1 MVCDLSKNNL
11 KEKLES
17 YVNALLVKSYTN
29 DPTFDYKKIVDTIYK
44 DVLGKSN
51 DENLALGMAYHVPQ
65 MIFDLVTDNKK
76 QLGLKNLI
84 TKGYDV
90 GVLSAEIDK
99 LATSIDKLGAVA
111 ILLGKP
117 TKSLDEIETFVANQP
132 TDQSTMLLSVPGT
145 SLTVDTLVLASNAGF
160 FATSQSGAEIDK
172 KTNLPFASKSN
183 EDAAFYQGV
192 LSGIM
197 SAKRPDD
204 NDFSKV
210 TFGNHTGFAGRLMF
224 ERSIPGKIRLD
235 RESQLAYEIL
245 SFVLTD
251 SKTGE
256 ILYFKPDN
264 TVGDID
270 NGRPIYFLLKT
281 TNQKNKDF
289 EKHKAAIKASMM
301 SMLDRT
307 NMTAEQIENAEKEAD
322 KVISNQLEQIEA
334 AKRKIRFGEPV
345 PVDITGGFKGA
356 TQNVDNIVGEET
368 RKNLTFPLSEFDVND
383 KAKQSIVFTVENVDG
398 QPTNLPAIQFPNV
411 DNLISLKNPNK
422 IGEKAED
429 ADILNNIV
437 DILTQDLKVGDKAV
451 PDIDKVDNVGQY
463 IQLKAKNYTI
473 GTTLVNGDQKL
484 EINLG
489 GNVLDLSDKEAARRV
504 LKDFLGKNATIH
516 FHKKSYDKNSYTA
529 FKLTP
534 DNGAFNVSKSDEDY
548 YKFIS
553 PRLYPRLVRDERTKL
568 PMVLNG
574 YFRFQPVV
582 TAKEVADKVEEVTK
596 EVVKEEVPVTKKQAE
611 EDYDELLRSRL
622 LDSIVTPEEDAAA
635 KAWWEESALSKA
647 TYKDEN
653 GVVKPLF
660 TLNPLRNAVNSE
672 AWATFRDSVITL
684 YEGANYSHVYH
695 EAWHAFS
702 QTYLTYSERTKFY
715 KAVSKLPGSFKVA
728 KATGQGNIEL
738 VDVEFSKAERKELEE
753 FIAEEFRTYALNKGK
768 FKTENEKTN
777 IFKWIFDRIWKALK
791 ALVGGSTAI
800 NIYSNP
806 GSEGVLGE
814 IFNTLYTAKSQE
826 QLLPYASNIKNGE
839 FGLLN
844 SGVVNKEHPEDVLS
858 LSESLL
864 VSKTIDGIIS
874 KATTEKV
881 QSGSLSAVSLIF
893 RSPKELKKVY
903 ERALAE
909 LSDKREEFLKQLKA
923 LPADKVV
930 EKAVLDNKISVLTRA
945 TKPYMYGN
953 ITQILEGTNVTD
965 SIIAFHRQNSEFKDM
980 FVKFKISKEEAVDL
994 DEEQLEN
1001 NLIGRNFDAGNSS
1014 TESEKLANE
1023 LTVYIIKS
1031 LLKQN
1036 KDGSYVLNELG
1047 FPEPIEFK
1055 PFWRVMMDKCSG
1067 ETSVMGLYNKIKTAG
1082 VVSHL
1087 FKQLLNKIFKLKV
1100 ITDANGKEEVL
1111 SEEKSMEAF
1120 MTEGSVTGEMW
1131 MKLVQSFNLFRID
1144 LVNVNITQT
1153 DEGVEVKV
1161 GKSSAEYQNIIR
1173 NWQSAYQQK
1182 GTDRHTAKNKDKVNY
1197 INTKNVV
1204 EDYIQKKYNDAGKLF
1219 VTVAKEDYVPFL
1231 NSIGINL
1238 SDTEEIRE
1246 FLQPN
1251 DVRYLAETIVK
1262 IDDYIND
1269 IEKNYKGLQKEEKLK
1284 EIQKILSA
1292 PIDLFRT
1299 GKSLPNKE
1307 PITNSGGTV
1316 NGLANLEAN
1325 FSEEY
1330 ASGMRLTPDGEKKSV
1345 FSLNSTDTQKV
1356 RALQN
1361 AKEKGDL
1368 YGDYSEFMHMSYLN
1382 PANNPEVNGS
1392 VYMKSMFD
1400 PSGKRISNNINIF
1413 DLSGSQFNVDRKDE
1427 SSTIG
1432 IRYSKM
1438 NATDKFI
1445 SDFISTLTA
1454 GFMQGILPGD
1464 KSSYYSLKIDNIATY
1479 TNKKTNYLFV
1489 DTSAFLKNKDG
1500 VNVAG
1505 YDGMDKTIEILYPKL
1520 EGEIRRIA
1528 MIKADPKYYKSIKGF
1543 EKGEEFT
1550 IFSEMLDSKDNLKEK
1565 LASAEFFKKFAESN
1579 MSLMDFLNMSDNLA
1593 LKKKIDANIKTY
1605 FEKLVKE
1612 YNKNLFEK
1620 TFGKT
1625 AVLPSSINK
1634 TLSTIILKELDADK
1648 IQALGDN
1655 YNSNIKDA
1663 AMMSYMVNNFL
1674 HKTETTLLLQGDGFQ
1689 FDHSKDQ
1696 APKRTPGSQSGGR
1709 VFAVD
1714 KLTQHWVNTKVGRP
1728 LEEKLLKENAIK
1740 KENGSTEVTKYNGIY
1755 NTAIIKES
1763 QVGSVYF
1770 EMYRDLFKK
1779 MFKEKGLEGDAL
1791 NIALYGQDTDGK
1803 IGTGARKADG
1813 TYDTY
1818 GGKMNPFAKIKDG
1831 DGQGWITFDSYR
1843 ILKRIEGQWSNAQE
1857 DAYMKIVQG
1866 QVLGADELSD
1876 LFPVYKLQHNG
1887 NLATETGRYPVQAF
1901 HKFSLFPL
1909 IPTVIKNYPAEQMH
1923 LAMMQQNIDYALFE
1937 SGSKR
1942 SHIKPSADV
1951 SGDVI
1956 YNNGDTSD
1964 ILPKDKIKFTKNS
1977 VYVTYLKNQT
1987 DVNSTFKEFSTFSTQ
2002 LRKLVPGGLY
2012 KNGLPIDY
2020 KGTKAQW
2027 DKLTDAQKRKESEFH
2042 DLVTNFKDS
2051 LDRLVYH
2058 EYKNLLD
2065 DLNWTEE
2072 DVEKAVA
2079 SPEAME
2085 KMITFLIK
2093 ELKEQGFSDHE
2104 ISILQ
2109 TDTNY
2114 STIDF
2119 SISPLAARF
2128 EKLIMSVINNRLIR
2142 LKLRGEPLVEVS
2154 SALMQNPKFRNATRE
2169 EQEKYNHFGTNG
2181 LPSYVVDLAGKKN
2194 TIGFG
2199 FKRALREM
2207 DQNLFQTIYYV
2218 KNEKGQYVPALDKN
2232 KNKIK
2237 IAVYKTTKDENGK
2250 ETKSLDIEASLD
2262 RLNEMLLVKEWKLDD
2277 ENFKKLRLTG
2287 VRIPVQGDNSM
2298 EFGEVV
2304 EFLTPDAGP
2313 IIIIPAEIVA
2323 KSGTDFD
2330 VDKMTTYLPYITRT
2344 GKLLKDNMSEE
2355 ALEKKIETLKEKL
2368 NKYKKTKEAIELFKT
2383 EKSAKWMDIGPSF
2396 NKFRKAISKDVKTMT
2411 NTLSEEQLK
2420 ALTGKNRD
2428 IIKTL
2433 EQPGMDAV
2441 LKNFKRAYKIYSS
2454 EIKGATL
2461 EDIKNVEEGLAN
2473 MYEQKSELAGVY
2485 DELSDAQEHK
2495 NNYISAIQNRLI
2507 EDIVNILQLPAKAA
2521 SLLSPNDT
2529 NIIKPIAD
2537 NMKEY
2542 IQEADDETD
2551 YSKSLI
2557 TGKKVAKGVVPG
2569 VIFRE
2574 DYNNKKHQEFTV
2586 SKDSLGIAAVDN
2598 PINILLNQAGA
2609 KMNKSMANFGYV
2621 WNKNKKH
2628 YVGSSDIVVPIDLNL
2643 KHNKLDGAISLSH
2656 IIDNN
2661 NKHDIAEVINQLM
2674 NGLVDAG
2681 NDPFVAYLQG
2691 NTDVVPKILFM
2702 LEAGVLFEHI
2712 AAFVNNPISRAYV
2725 AEKNKQ
2731 KSVFSKLIYGYQHIP
2746 GDSKKAVRTEMLQK
2760 IGLNFNFS
2768 DDTFANLIG
2777 IQNKDGK
2784 VTDTG
2789 NIHGFY
2795 NGLQELYEPEYFT
2808 EGNLN
2813 AIAKQDVDLSNKEQV
2828 AGFLQYLYIED
2839 LITDYDNM
2847 KKAFNPDT
2855 NKVSDLFS
2863 SQAKIEE
2870 VNAVAESRSLDYGI
2884 FDFIRYKSIISPFFI
2899 QELARKLF
2907 SRLFKLRDS
2916 KIVNDFLLD
2925 QTKNYTKMTDIKKTT
2940 GYDTET
2946 YVIKFKNFL
2955 AQYIFAN
2962 ELRQYDPKSK
2972 TYKGRQISQEFLDQ
2986 ANKDFDEENYS
2997 IYSKNLDSY
3006 RNRKTEASPYGLA
3019 PINPAAFQFSRGSQD
3034 GEAYLKSVAKIRQDF
3049 IEFNLEREYLR
3060 RTVPMA
3066 SLLNTKE
3073 FELRRTRLIETDQR
3087 VYQQTSTESKDKYD
3101 ERLNKMTYEDY
3112 LANQA
3117 LKNTYNIWQLFRSGD
3132 NTIARE
3138 LMDIIQNYKEIG
3150 DNTNYSIL
3158 QQFAPQG
3165 ISNRSD
3171 LAGISN
3177 FQLKNYSNLDG
3188 GLINDYFNQWTN
3200 LANPGKF
3207 KILGENTQAT
3217 KANAYVS
3224 NFFAKLPIYAFLQSG
3239 MDSSQFS
3246 LSSVMPY
3253 DKYKEIMERASGN
3266 FLSRL
3271 DKEDAKKILGGINE
3285 LFVIEN
3291 SVNRSKKPLRNRG
3304 LLVKQPTLNLPVAE
3318 SNLYEQPFLKEVEPG
3333 IFEMDTYTMNG
3344 RTVTMD
3350 IDSSHMKSLIENNK
3364 DTLFLMKTSQLYTYV
3379 NQYITPDEE
3388 QQAIFDYRVATDR
3401 LRAKFSKIVVN
3412 VNNFGGKKVAKVEP
3426 STANIPGVETTKV
3439 IANPKIISDGDLAAF
3454 KMEVDKNK
3462 GTLPKTFFTNNNMT
3476 KWLLNSKNLYD
3487 LVDKVT
3493 GEIYLRDVNLE
3504 TGISEAP
3511 LPAIKTAPAL
3521 PTTTTQP
3528 VNRLSGQMTMSYGKN
3543 KRSDVTSNTT
3553 FDAIIKGERTA
3564 TTRYSNK
3571 KAFDYWKSA
3580 KVGDIITWESADGRT
3595 VDVVV
3600 TKALHPLKGS
3610 GKNPESWS
3618 KLEGWSVDYFEN
3630 KVRPELDNAWQIE
3643 FKLAQ
3648 PTQNIQPQVSTDKT
3662 RPVFD
3667 SLPGKFATPTMT
3679 YAGIGSRETP
3689 KEVLDLMTKAANYL
3703 DGLGYTLQTGFTFKN
3718 KETGLDEEGADK
3730 AFSDGS
3736 KNKTLFGPYGI
3747 RKTIN
3752 GVTSVDKYNENVTE
3766 KSNSIVKEIHP
3777 APDRLTPGAVK
3788 LMARNTNQI
3797 FGKNL
3802 DGTVDF
3808 VLFYAQETKDPLR
3821 PKGGTGQAVEMARRK
3836 GIPTINMADANWREQ
3851 LKAAIANKSSA
3862 QPITQ
3867 PAAVEKTP
3875 QPGDVVS
3882 YNEKPYLL
3890 WNINAAG
3897 KAQLTDPDGT
3907 KFTGTPNIDKLSYI
3921 KTLPKVEFNNK
3932 MFVVDSKNKIFSLST
3947 GNEVYKKAAERSQIL
3962 DKLKSSTTQPP
3973 TQVQP
3978 TGSIKKGIE
3987 DVFNQ
3992 NPQLASIGSPE
4003 QYNAWINY
4011 LTTQGKF
4018 KGTQATEILSHGT
4031 DQKFETFDKSKRG
4044 TATGV
4049 GNFND
4054 EEKTPLDSMNAF
4066 FFSTDSTVSQQYGL
4080 IRRVNQIE
4088 NIATILGYGLL
4099 SPQRFKEIRKYSPE
4113 LADHLNQKAKEVS
4126 PEELK
4131 EYIKDLYRKYDNIS
4145 RDLGVGFLNR
4155 YNTYVRLGKQI
4166 KDLQNRKQEILS
4178 GKYIHNS
4185 MSPSHPTIS
4194 IAIYDAKGNSE
4205 TNIRDTG
4212 KITSSYSEFDQKN
4225 IKDLSSDQF
4234 DKLLNTAQVSY
4245 DKGINNLNALMTK
4258 AKITPIVYSVIL
4270 NIQKPLVKDFEGI
4283 TFVNQAYSS
4292 GAQYEASKLTNQ
4304 AVKSNGAYD
4313 GVIFKNIK
4321 DPYLSDNYGVFEPQQ
4336 IHKLGGK
4343 EDIEGF
4349 KKFIST
4355 TPTQPS
4361 TTDVEPDI
4369 VNKKQELLKKIN
4381 KAVRQT
4387 NLTEL
4392 LAEKGYDVTD
4402 IISNLQ
4408 AATTQE
4414 DINKINKIL
4423 DKLC

>member
-1 MVCDLSKNNL
+1 
-11 KEKLES
+11 
-17 YVNALLVKSYTN
+17 
-29 DPTFDYKKIVDTIYK
+29 
-44 DVLGKSN
+44 
-51 DENLALGMAYHVPQ
+51 MAYHVPQ
-65 MIFDLVTDNKK
+65 MIFDLVNDNKK
-76 QLGLKNLI
+76 QLGLKKLI
-84 TKGYDV
+84 AKGYDAS
-90 GVLSAEIDK
+90 VLSAEIDK

-111 ILLGKP
+111 ILLGKQ

-132 TDQSTMLLSVPGT
+132 TDQATMVLSVPGT

-160 FATSQSGAEIDK
+160 FATSQSGAEMDK
-172 KTNLPFASKSN
+172 KTGLPFASKSN

-197 SAKRPDD
+197 AAKRPDD

-264 TVGDID
+264 TIGDID

-281 TNQKNKDF
+281 TNPKNKDF

-307 NMTAEQIENAEKEAD
+307 NMTPEQIENAEKEAD
-322 KVISNQLEQIEA
+322 KAISNQLEQIDA

-398 QPTNLPAIQFPNV
+398 QPVNVPAIQFPNV

-437 DILTQDLKVGDKAV
+437 DILTQDIKVGDKAV
-451 PDIDKVDNVGQY
+451 PDIEKVDNVGQY
-463 IQLKAKNYTI
+463 IPLKAKNYTI
-473 GTTLVNGDQKL
+473 GTSLVNGDQKL

-516 FHKKSYDKNSYTA
+516 FHKKSYDKNSYTV

-548 YKFIS
+548 YKFVS
-553 PRLYPRLVRDERTKL
+553 PRLYPRVVRDERTKL

-582 TAKEVADKVEEVTK
+582 TAKEVANKVEEVTK

-622 LDSIVTPEEDAAA
+622 LESIVTLEEDAAA

-647 TYKDEN
+647 VDST
-653 GVVKPLF
+653 GKPLF
-660 TLNPLRNAVNSE
+660 TLNLLRNVANSE
-672 AWATFRDSVITL
+672 AWASFRDSVITL
-684 YEGANYSHVYH
+684 YEGGNYSHVYH

-702 QTYLTYSERTKFY
+702 QTYLTYSERTKLY
-715 KAVSKLPGSFKVA
+715 KEVSKLPGSFKVA
-728 KATGQGNIEL
+728 KAIGQGNVEL

-777 IFKWIFDRIWKALK
+777 IFKKIFDRIWKALK

-844 SGVVNKEHPEDVLS
+844 SGVVNTEHPEDVLS

-874 KATTEKV
+874 KATTERV
-881 QSGSLSAVSLIF
+881 QAGSFSAVSLIF

-909 LSDKREEFLKQLKA
+909 LSDKREVFLKELKA

-980 FVKFKISKEEAVDL
+980 FVKFSISKEEAADL

-1023 LTVYIIKS
+1023 LTVYIVKS

-1067 ETSVMGLYNKIKTAG
+1067 ETSIMGLYNKIKTAG
-1082 VVSHL
+1082 NTVSPL
-1087 FKQLLNKIFKLKV
+1087 FKQLLDKIFKLKT
-1100 ITDANGKEEVL
+1100 ITDVNGKEVTL
-1111 SEEKSMEAF
+1111 SEEQSMAAF
-1120 MTEGSVTGEMW
+1120 ITEGSVTGEMW

-1182 GTDRHTAKNKDKVNY
+1182 EADRHTAKNKDKVNY

-1204 EDYIQKKYNDAGKLF
+1204 EDYIEKKYNDAGKLF

-1246 FLQPN
+1246 FLQPS

-1269 IEKNYKGLQKEEKLK
+1269 IEKNYKGLEKEEKLK
-1284 EIQKILSA
+1284 EIQKMISA

-1316 NGLANLEAN
+1316 NSLANLEAN

-1330 ASGMRLTPDGEKKSV
+1330 ASGMRLTPNGEKKSV

-1361 AKEKGDL
+1361 AKQKGDL
-1368 YGDYSEFMHMSYLN
+1368 SSDHPEFMHMNYLN

-1392 VYMKSMFD
+1392 VYMRSMFD
-1400 PSGKRISNNINIF
+1400 PSGKRLSNEINIF

-1427 SSTIG
+1427 SSTVG
-1432 IRYSKM
+1432 ITYSKM

-1454 GFMQGILPGD
+1454 GFMQGIVPGD
-1464 KSSYYSLKIDNIATY
+1464 KSSYYSLKIDNITTY

-1528 MIKADPKYYKSIKGF
+1528 MIKADPEYYKNIKGF

-1648 IQALGDN
+1648 IQALGNN

-1689 FDHSKDQ
+1689 FDHSKDETL
-1696 APKRTPGSQSGGR
+1696 KRTPGSQSGGR

-1755 NTAIIKES
+1755 NTSIIKES

-1791 NIALYGQDTDGK
+1791 NIALYGQDKDGK
-1803 IGTGARKADG
+1803 IGTGARKANG

-1818 GGKMNPFAKIKDG
+1818 AGGKMDPYANIKDG

-1857 DAYMKIVQG
+1857 DAYMKIVRG

-1876 LFPVYKLQHNG
+1876 LFPVYKLQYNG
-1887 NLATETGRYPVQAF
+1887 NLATETGKYPVQAF

-1942 SHIKPSADV
+1942 SHIKPSPTI

-1956 YNNGDTSD
+1956 YNNGDTSN
-1964 ILPKDKIKFTKNS
+1964 ILPKDEIKFTKNS

-2027 DKLTDAQKRKESEFH
+2027 NKLTDAQKRKESEFH
-2042 DLVTNFKDS
+2042 NLVTNFKDS

-2065 DLNWTEE
+2065 DLNWTEA

-2079 SPEAME
+2079 SPEAMQ

-2114 STIDF
+2114 NTIDF

-2128 EKLIMSVINNRLIR
+2128 EKLIMAVINNRLIR
-2142 LKLRGEPLVEVS
+2142 LKLKGEPLVEVS
-2154 SALMQNPKFRNATRE
+2154 SALMQNTKFRNATRE

-2199 FKRALREM
+2199 FKRALTEM
-2207 DQNLFQTIYYV
+2207 DQNLFQTTYYV

-2232 KNKIK
+2232 NRKVK

-2304 EFLTPDAGP
+2304 EFLRPDAGP

-2344 GKLLKDNMSEE
+2344 GKLLKDNLSEE

-2396 NKFRKAISKDVKTMT
+2396 NKFRKAIFKDVKTMN

-2441 LKNFKRAYKIYSS
+2441 LKKFKRAYKIYNS

-2473 MYEQKSELAGVY
+2473 MYEQKGELASVY

-2507 EDIVNILQLPAKAA
+2507 DDIINILQLPAKAA

-2529 NIIKPIAD
+2529 NIAKPIAD
-2537 NMKEY
+2537 TMKEY

-2557 TGKKVAKGVVPG
+2557 TGKKVSKGVVPG

-2598 PINILLNQAGA
+2598 YINILLNQAGA

-2621 WNKNKKH
+2621 WNKNKGD
-2628 YVGSSDIVVPIDLNL
+2628 YASSSDIILPIDLNL
-2643 KHNKLDGAISLSH
+2643 KHNKLDDAISLSH
-2656 IIDNN
+2656 VIDSND
-2661 NKHDIAEVINQLM
+2661 KHDIAEVINQLM
-2674 NGLVDAG
+2674 NGFVDAG
-2681 NDPFVAYLQG
+2681 KDAWVAYLQG

-2702 LEAGVLFEHI
+2702 LEAGVPIEHI

-2725 AEKNKQ
+2725 TEKNKQ

-2746 GDSKKAVRTEMLQK
+2746 GDSKKSVRTEMLQK

-2768 DDTFANLIG
+2768 PDTFANLVG
-2777 IQNKDGK
+2777 IQDKYGK

-2808 EGNLN
+2808 EENLN
-2813 AIAKQDVDLSNKEQV
+2813 AVAKQDADLSNKEQV

-2839 LITDYDNM
+2839 LIQDYDNM

-2884 FDFIRYKSIISPFFI
+2884 FDFIRNKSIIAPFFI

-2972 TYKGRQISQEFLDQ
+2972 TYKGRQISQAFLDQ

-2997 IYSKNLDSY
+2997 IYSKSLDSY
-3006 RNRKTEASPYGLA
+3006 RSRGLA

-3049 IEFNLEREYLR
+3049 IEFTLEREYLR

-3087 VYQQTSTESKDKYD
+3087 VYQQTSTESQEEYD

-3165 ISNRSD
+3165 ISSRSD

-3177 FQLKNYSNLDG
+3177 FQLKNYSNLDE
-3188 GLINDYFNQWTN
+3188 GLINDYYNQWTN

-3350 IDSSHMKSLIENNK
+3350 IDSSHMKSLIKNNE

-3487 LVDKVT
+3487 LVDKVI

-3511 LPAIKTAPAL
+3511 LPAIKTAPAV
-3521 PTTTTQP
+3521 PATTQP
-3528 VNRLSGQMTMSYGKN
+3528 STSVQTIQPGLDLYKNALTKEEQKEFYEFGKSVLEEHGYNPFPQYVMASAGQMEWSPEFVVN
-3543 KRSDVTSNTT
+3543 KEGEGVERKGNYNT
-3553 FDAIIKGERTA
+3553 
-3564 TTRYSNK
+3564 
-3571 KAFDYWKSA
+3571 
-3580 KVGDIITWESADGRT
+3580 
-3595 VDVVV
+3595 
-3600 TKALHPLKGS
+3600 
-3610 GKNPESWS
+3610 
-3618 KLEGWSVDYFEN
+3618 
-3630 KVRPELDNAWQIE
+3630 
-3643 FKLAQ
+3643 
-3648 PTQNIQPQVSTDKT
+3648 NIQP
-3662 RPVFD
+3662 
-3667 SLPGKFATPTMT
+3667 
-3679 YAGIGSRETP
+3679 
-3689 KEVLDLMTKAANYL
+3689 
-3703 DGLGYTLQTGFTFKN
+3703 
-3718 KETGLDEEGADK
+3718 
-3730 AFSDGS
+3730 
-3736 KNKTLFGPYGI
+3736 
-3747 RKTIN
+3747 
-3752 GVTSVDKYNENVTE
+3752 
-3766 KSNSIVKEIHP
+3766 
-3777 APDRLTPGAVK
+3777 
-3788 LMARNTNQI
+3788 
-3797 FGKNL
+3797 
-3802 DGTVDF
+3802 
-3808 VLFYAQETKDPLR
+3808 
-3821 PKGGTGQAVEMARRK
+3821 
-3836 GIPTINMADANWREQ
+3836 
-3851 LKAAIANKSSA
+3851 
-3862 QPITQ
+3862 
-3867 PAAVEKTP
+3867 
-3875 QPGDVVS
+3875 
-3882 YNEKPYLL
+3882 
-3890 WNINAAG
+3890 
-3897 KAQLTDPDGT
+3897 
-3907 KFTGTPNIDKLSYI
+3907 I
-3921 KTLPKVEFNNK
+3921 K
-3932 MFVVDSKNKIFSLST
+3932 
-3947 GNEVYKKAAERSQIL
+3947 Q
-3962 DKLKSSTTQPP
+3962 
-3973 TQVQP
+3973 
-3978 TGSIKKGIE
+3978 
-3987 DVFNQ
+3987 
-3992 NPQLASIGSPE
+3992 
-4003 QYNAWINY
+4003 
-4011 LTTQGKF
+4011 
-4018 KGTQATEILSHGT
+4018 
-4031 DQKFETFDKSKRG
+4031 
-4044 TATGV
+4044 
-4049 GNFND
+4049 
-4054 EEKTPLDSMNAF
+4054 
-4066 FFSTDSTVSQQYGL
+4066 
-4080 IRRVNQIE
+4080 
-4088 NIATILGYGLL
+4088 
-4099 SPQRFKEIRKYSPE
+4099 
-4113 LADHLNQKAKEVS
+4113 
-4126 PEELK
+4126 
-4131 EYIKDLYRKYDNIS
+4131 
-4145 RDLGVGFLNR
+4145 
-4155 YNTYVRLGKQI
+4155 
-4166 KDLQNRKQEILS
+4166 
-4178 GKYIHNS
+4178 
-4185 MSPSHPTIS
+4185 
-4194 IAIYDAKGNSE
+4194 
-4205 TNIRDTG
+4205 
-4212 KITSSYSEFDQKN
+4212 
-4225 IKDLSSDQF
+4225 
-4234 DKLLNTAQVSY
+4234 
-4245 DKGINNLNALMTK
+4245 
-4258 AKITPIVYSVIL
+4258 
-4270 NIQKPLVKDFEGI
+4270 
-4283 TFVNQAYSS
+4283 
-4292 GAQYEASKLTNQ
+4292 
-4304 AVKSNGAYD
+4304 
-4313 GVIFKNIK
+4313 
-4321 DPYLSDNYGVFEPQQ
+4321 
-4336 IHKLGGK
+4336 KLGGK
-4343 EDIEGF
+4343 DGNDKRWNYHYYLTNFDGSPITSIPTNIIKILEKITGQDMSDYDTVLINLYPKGRTLGWHQDITEDYRNMDRDIVSVSIGADADFTYINREKLAFTPKADFKPTGKVNLKSGDVMTFGDKSRLVQHTVSNVTGTTDLGSIDLNNSNVNQGF
-4349 KKFIST
+4349 KGGLELDNNWRMNFTFRVADPNNNKGKRSKT
-4355 TPTQPS
+4355 TQPAVQPT

-4369 VNKKQELLKKIN
+4369 INKKQELLKKIN
-4381 KAVRQT
+4381 KAVRET

>member
-117 TKSLDEIETFVANQP
+117 IKSLDEIETFVANQP
-132 TDQSTMLLSVPGT
+132 TDQATMLLSVPGT

-197 SAKRPDD
+197 AAKRPDD

-264 TVGDID
+264 TIGDID
-270 NGRPIYFLLKT
+270 NGRPIYLLLKT
-281 TNQKNKDF
+281 TNPKNKDF

-307 NMTAEQIENAEKEAD
+307 NMTAEQIENAKKEAD

-368 RKNLTFPLSEFDVND
+368 RKKLTFPLSEFDVND
-383 KAKQSIVFTVENVDG
+383 KAKQSIVFTVENVSG
-398 QPTNLPAIQFPNV
+398 QPENLPAIQFPNV

-622 LDSIVTPEEDAAA
+622 LDSIVTPEEDAEA

-672 AWATFRDSVITL
+672 AWASFRDSVITL

-881 QSGSLSAVSLIF
+881 QSGSLSAASLIF

-903 ERALAE
+903 EKALTE

-1067 ETSVMGLYNKIKTAG
+1067 ETSIMGLYNKIKTAG
-1082 VVSHL
+1082 NTVSPL
-1087 FKQLLNKIFKLKV
+1087 FKQLLDKIFKLKTILDTDNKE
-1100 ITDANGKEEVL
+1100 ITL
-1111 SEEKSMEAF
+1111 SEEQSMAAF
-1120 MTEGSVTGEMW
+1120 ITEGSVTGEMW

-1153 DEGVEVKV
+1153 DEGIEVKV

-1182 GTDRHTAKNKDKVNY
+1182 EADRHTAKNKDKVNY

-1316 NGLANLEAN
+1316 NSLANLEAN

-1361 AKEKGDL
+1361 AKQKGDL
-1368 YGDYSEFMHMSYLN
+1368 SSDHPEFMHMNYLN

-1432 IRYSKM
+1432 ITYSKM

-1464 KSSYYSLKIDNIATY
+1464 KSSYYSLKIGNIITY

-1528 MIKADPKYYKSIKGF
+1528 MIKAAPEYYKNIKGF

-1625 AVLPSSINK
+1625 AVLPNSINK
-1634 TLSTIILKELDADK
+1634 TLSTIILKELTADQ

-1818 GGKMNPFAKIKDG
+1818 GGKMNPYAKIKDG

-1843 ILKRIEGQWSNAQE
+1843 ILKRVEGQWSNAQE
-1857 DAYMKIVQG
+1857 DAYMKIVRG

-1876 LFPVYKLQHNG
+1876 LFPVYKLQYNG

-2002 LRKLVPGGLY
+2002 LRKLLPGGLY

-2114 STIDF
+2114 NTIDF

-2169 EQEKYNHFGTNG
+2169 EQKKYNYFSTNG
-2181 LPSYVVDLAGKKN
+2181 LPSYIVDLAGKKN
-2194 TIGFG
+2194 NIGFG

-2304 EFLTPDAGP
+2304 EFLSPDAGP
-2313 IIIIPAEIVA
+2313 IIIIPAELVA

-2396 NKFRKAISKDVKTMT
+2396 NKFRKAIFKDVKTMT

-2441 LKNFKRAYKIYSS
+2441 LKNFKRAYKIYNS

-2609 KMNKSMANFGYV
+2609 KMNKSMASTGYT
-2621 WNKNKKH
+2621 WSKKQAN
-2628 YVGSSDIVVPIDLNL
+2628 YVKSKDMFIPIDLNL

-2656 IIDNN
+2656 IIDTND
-2661 NKHDIAEVINQLM
+2661 KHDIAEVINQLM

-2691 NTDVVPKILFM
+2691 NTDVVPKVLFM
-2702 LEAGVLFEHI
+2702 LEAGVPFEHI

-2768 DDTFANLIG
+2768 PSTFANLVSIEINSG
-2777 IQNKDGK
+2777 NVI
-2784 VTDTG
+2784 DTG

-2839 LITDYDNM
+2839 LIKDYDDM

-2972 TYKGRQISQEFLDQ
+2972 TYKGRQISQAFLDQ

-2997 IYSKNLDSY
+2997 IYSKSLDSY
-3006 RNRKTEASPYGLA
+3006 KSRGLA

-3049 IEFNLEREYLR
+3049 IEFTLEREYLR

-3087 VYQQTSTESKDKYD
+3087 VYQQTSTESQEEYD

-3285 LFVIEN
+3285 LFIIEN

-3304 LLVKQPTLNLPVAE
+3304 LLVKQPTLNLPVANT
-3318 SNLYEQPFLKEVEPG
+3318 NLYEQPFLKEVEQD
-3333 IFEMDTYTMNG
+3333 IFEMDTFTMNG
-3344 RTVTMD
+3344 RTVT
-3350 IDSSHMKSLIENNK
+3350 IDANDPIVNLLRNGNK
-3364 DTLFLMKTSQLYTYV
+3364 DTIFLMSPSDLFKFQNTYL
-3379 NQYITPDEE
+3379 TADEVD
-3388 QQAIFDYRVATDR
+3388 QAILDYHVATDR
-3401 LRAKFSKIVVN
+3401 LKATGKKIVVN

-3610 GKNPESWS
+3610 DKNPESWS

-3643 FKLAQ
+3643 FKLAE

-3667 SLPGKFATPTMT
+3667 SLPGKSATPTMT

-3718 KETGLDEEGADK
+3718 KETSLDEEGADK

-3802 DGTVDF
+3802 DSTVDF

-3907 KFTGTPNIDKLSYI
+3907 KFTGTPNIDKLGYI

-3962 DKLKSSTTQPP
+3962 DKLKSSTTQP
-3973 TQVQP
+3973 
-3978 TGSIKKGIE
+3978 
-3987 DVFNQ
+3987 
-3992 NPQLASIGSPE
+3992 
-4003 QYNAWINY
+4003 
-4011 LTTQGKF
+4011 
-4018 KGTQATEILSHGT
+4018 
-4031 DQKFETFDKSKRG
+4031 
-4044 TATGV
+4044 
-4049 GNFND
+4049 
-4054 EEKTPLDSMNAF
+4054 
-4066 FFSTDSTVSQQYGL
+4066 ST
-4080 IRRVNQIE
+4080 
-4088 NIATILGYGLL
+4088 
-4099 SPQRFKEIRKYSPE
+4099 
-4113 LADHLNQKAKEVS
+4113 
-4126 PEELK
+4126 
-4131 EYIKDLYRKYDNIS
+4131 
-4145 RDLGVGFLNR
+4145 
-4155 YNTYVRLGKQI
+4155 
-4166 KDLQNRKQEILS
+4166 
-4178 GKYIHNS
+4178 
-4185 MSPSHPTIS
+4185 
-4194 IAIYDAKGNSE
+4194 
-4205 TNIRDTG
+4205 
-4212 KITSSYSEFDQKN
+4212 
-4225 IKDLSSDQF
+4225 
-4234 DKLLNTAQVSY
+4234 
-4245 DKGINNLNALMTK
+4245 
-4258 AKITPIVYSVIL
+4258 
-4270 NIQKPLVKDFEGI
+4270 
-4283 TFVNQAYSS
+4283 
-4292 GAQYEASKLTNQ
+4292 
-4304 AVKSNGAYD
+4304 
-4313 GVIFKNIK
+4313 
-4321 DPYLSDNYGVFEPQQ
+4321 
-4336 IHKLGGK
+4336 
-4343 EDIEGF
+4343 
-4349 KKFIST
+4349 
-4355 TPTQPS
+4355 

-4392 LAEKGYDVTD
+4392 LAEKGYDVKD
-4402 IISNLQ
+4402 IISNLE
-4408 AATTQE
+4408 AVKTQE

>member
-1 MVCDLSKNNL
+1 
-11 KEKLES
+11 
-17 YVNALLVKSYTN
+17 
-29 DPTFDYKKIVDTIYK
+29 
-44 DVLGKSN
+44 
-51 DENLALGMAYHVPQ
+51 
-65 MIFDLVTDNKK
+65 
-76 QLGLKNLI
+76 
-84 TKGYDV
+84 
-90 GVLSAEIDK
+90 
-99 LATSIDKLGAVA
+99 
-111 ILLGKP
+111 
-117 TKSLDEIETFVANQP
+117 
-132 TDQSTMLLSVPGT
+132 
-145 SLTVDTLVLASNAGF
+145 
-160 FATSQSGAEIDK
+160 
-172 KTNLPFASKSN
+172 
-183 EDAAFYQGV
+183 
-192 LSGIM
+192 
-197 SAKRPDD
+197 
-204 NDFSKV
+204 
-210 TFGNHTGFAGRLMF
+210 
-224 ERSIPGKIRLD
+224 
-235 RESQLAYEIL
+235 
-245 SFVLTD
+245 
-251 SKTGE
+251 
-256 ILYFKPDN
+256 
-264 TVGDID
+264 
-270 NGRPIYFLLKT
+270 
-281 TNQKNKDF
+281 
-289 EKHKAAIKASMM
+289 
-301 SMLDRT
+301 
-307 NMTAEQIENAEKEAD
+307 
-322 KVISNQLEQIEA
+322 
-334 AKRKIRFGEPV
+334 
-345 PVDITGGFKGA
+345 
-356 TQNVDNIVGEET
+356 
-368 RKNLTFPLSEFDVND
+368 
-383 KAKQSIVFTVENVDG
+383 
-398 QPTNLPAIQFPNV
+398 
-411 DNLISLKNPNK
+411 
-422 IGEKAED
+422 
-429 ADILNNIV
+429 
-437 DILTQDLKVGDKAV
+437 
-451 PDIDKVDNVGQY
+451 
-463 IQLKAKNYTI
+463 
-473 GTTLVNGDQKL
+473 
-484 EINLG
+484 
-489 GNVLDLSDKEAARRV
+489 
-504 LKDFLGKNATIH
+504 
-516 FHKKSYDKNSYTA
+516 
-529 FKLTP
+529 
-534 DNGAFNVSKSDEDY
+534 
-548 YKFIS
+548 
-553 PRLYPRLVRDERTKL
+553 
-568 PMVLNG
+568 
-574 YFRFQPVV
+574 
-582 TAKEVADKVEEVTK
+582 
-596 EVVKEEVPVTKKQAE
+596 
-611 EDYDELLRSRL
+611 
-622 LDSIVTPEEDAAA
+622 
-635 KAWWEESALSKA
+635 
-647 TYKDEN
+647 
-653 GVVKPLF
+653 
-660 TLNPLRNAVNSE
+660 
-672 AWATFRDSVITL
+672 
-684 YEGANYSHVYH
+684 
-695 EAWHAFS
+695 
-702 QTYLTYSERTKFY
+702 
-715 KAVSKLPGSFKVA
+715 
-728 KATGQGNIEL
+728 
-738 VDVEFSKAERKELEE
+738 
-753 FIAEEFRTYALNKGK
+753 
-768 FKTENEKTN
+768 
-777 IFKWIFDRIWKALK
+777 
-791 ALVGGSTAI
+791 
-800 NIYSNP
+800 
-806 GSEGVLGE
+806 
-814 IFNTLYTAKSQE
+814 
-826 QLLPYASNIKNGE
+826 
-839 FGLLN
+839 
-844 SGVVNKEHPEDVLS
+844 
-858 LSESLL
+858 
-864 VSKTIDGIIS
+864 
-874 KATTEKV
+874 
-881 QSGSLSAVSLIF
+881 
-893 RSPKELKKVY
+893 
-903 ERALAE
+903 
-909 LSDKREEFLKQLKA
+909 
-923 LPADKVV
+923 
-930 EKAVLDNKISVLTRA
+930 
-945 TKPYMYGN
+945 
-953 ITQILEGTNVTD
+953 
-965 SIIAFHRQNSEFKDM
+965 
-980 FVKFKISKEEAVDL
+980 
-994 DEEQLEN
+994 
-1001 NLIGRNFDAGNSS
+1001 
-1014 TESEKLANE
+1014 
-1023 LTVYIIKS
+1023 
-1031 LLKQN
+1031 
-1036 KDGSYVLNELG
+1036 
-1047 FPEPIEFK
+1047 
-1055 PFWRVMMDKCSG
+1055 
-1067 ETSVMGLYNKIKTAG
+1067 
-1082 VVSHL
+1082 
-1087 FKQLLNKIFKLKV
+1087 
-1100 ITDANGKEEVL
+1100 
-1111 SEEKSMEAF
+1111 
-1120 MTEGSVTGEMW
+1120 
-1131 MKLVQSFNLFRID
+1131 
-1144 LVNVNITQT
+1144 
-1153 DEGVEVKV
+1153 
-1161 GKSSAEYQNIIR
+1161 
-1173 NWQSAYQQK
+1173 
-1182 GTDRHTAKNKDKVNY
+1182 
-1197 INTKNVV
+1197 
-1204 EDYIQKKYNDAGKLF
+1204 
-1219 VTVAKEDYVPFL
+1219 
-1231 NSIGINL
+1231 
-1238 SDTEEIRE
+1238 
-1246 FLQPN
+1246 
-1251 DVRYLAETIVK
+1251 
-1262 IDDYIND
+1262 
-1269 IEKNYKGLQKEEKLK
+1269 
-1284 EIQKILSA
+1284 
-1292 PIDLFRT
+1292 
-1299 GKSLPNKE
+1299 
-1307 PITNSGGTV
+1307 
-1316 NGLANLEAN
+1316 
-1325 FSEEY
+1325 
-1330 ASGMRLTPDGEKKSV
+1330 
-1345 FSLNSTDTQKV
+1345 
-1356 RALQN
+1356 
-1361 AKEKGDL
+1361 
-1368 YGDYSEFMHMSYLN
+1368 
-1382 PANNPEVNGS
+1382 
-1392 VYMKSMFD
+1392 
-1400 PSGKRISNNINIF
+1400 
-1413 DLSGSQFNVDRKDE
+1413 
-1427 SSTIG
+1427 
-1432 IRYSKM
+1432 
-1438 NATDKFI
+1438 
-1445 SDFISTLTA
+1445 
-1454 GFMQGILPGD
+1454 
-1464 KSSYYSLKIDNIATY
+1464 
-1479 TNKKTNYLFV
+1479 
-1489 DTSAFLKNKDG
+1489 
-1500 VNVAG
+1500 
-1505 YDGMDKTIEILYPKL
+1505 
-1520 EGEIRRIA
+1520 
-1528 MIKADPKYYKSIKGF
+1528 
-1543 EKGEEFT
+1543 
-1550 IFSEMLDSKDNLKEK
+1550 
-1565 LASAEFFKKFAESN
+1565 
-1579 MSLMDFLNMSDNLA
+1579 
-1593 LKKKIDANIKTY
+1593 
-1605 FEKLVKE
+1605 
-1612 YNKNLFEK
+1612 
-1620 TFGKT
+1620 
-1625 AVLPSSINK
+1625 
-1634 TLSTIILKELDADK
+1634 
-1648 IQALGDN
+1648 
-1655 YNSNIKDA
+1655 
-1663 AMMSYMVNNFL
+1663 
-1674 HKTETTLLLQGDGFQ
+1674 
-1689 FDHSKDQ
+1689 
-1696 APKRTPGSQSGGR
+1696 
-1709 VFAVD
+1709 
-1714 KLTQHWVNTKVGRP
+1714 
-1728 LEEKLLKENAIK
+1728 
-1740 KENGSTEVTKYNGIY
+1740 
-1755 NTAIIKES
+1755 
-1763 QVGSVYF
+1763 
-1770 EMYRDLFKK
+1770 

-1791 NIALYGQDTDGK
+1791 NIALYGQDKDGK
-1803 IGTGARKADG
+1803 IGTGARKANG

-1818 GGKMNPFAKIKDG
+1818 AGGKMDPYANIKDG

-1843 ILKRIEGQWSNAQE
+1843 ILKRVEGQWSNAQE
-1857 DAYMKIVQG
+1857 DAYMKIVRG

-1876 LFPVYKLQHNG
+1876 LFPVYKLQYNG
-1887 NLATETGRYPVQAF
+1887 NLATETGKYPVQAF

-1942 SHIKPSADV
+1942 SHIKPSPTV

-1964 ILPKDKIKFTKNS
+1964 ILPKDEIKFTKNS

-1987 DVNSTFKEFSTFSTQ
+1987 DVNSAFKEFSTFSTQ
-2002 LRKLVPGGLY
+2002 LRKLLPGGLY

-2027 DKLTDAQKRKESEFH
+2027 DELTDTQKRKKSEFH
-2042 DLVTNFKDS
+2042 NLVTKFKDS
-2051 LDRLVYH
+2051 LDRLVYY

-2065 DLNWTEE
+2065 DLKWTEA

-2079 SPEAME
+2079 SPEAMK

-2142 LKLRGEPLVEVS
+2142 LKLKGEPLVEVS
-2154 SALMQNPKFRNATRE
+2154 SALMQNTKFRNATRE

-2194 TIGFG
+2194 TVGFG
-2199 FKRALREM
+2199 FKRALTEM

-2232 KNKIK
+2232 NRKVK

-2304 EFLTPDAGP
+2304 EFLRPDAGP

-2355 ALEKKIETLKEKL
+2355 ALDKKIEMLKEKL
-2368 NKYKKTKEAIELFKT
+2368 DKYKKTKEAIELFKT

-2396 NKFRKAISKDVKTMT
+2396 NKFRKAIFKDIKTMN

-2441 LKNFKRAYKIYSS
+2441 LKNFKRAYKIYNS

-2461 EDIKNVEEGLAN
+2461 EDIKNVEEGLAK
-2473 MYEQKSELAGVY
+2473 MYEQKGELASVY

-2507 EDIVNILQLPAKAA
+2507 DDIINILQLPAKAA

-2529 NIIKPIAD
+2529 NIAKPIAD
-2537 NMKEY
+2537 TMKEY

-2551 YSKSLI
+2551 YGKSLI
-2557 TGKKVAKGVVPG
+2557 TGKKVSKGVVPG

-2598 PINILLNQAGA
+2598 YINILLNQAGA
-2609 KMNKSMANFGYV
+2609 KMNESMPSFGYV
-2621 WNKNKKH
+2621 WSKKKGS
-2628 YVGSSDIVVPIDLNL
+2628 YVKSSDIVVPIDLNL
-2643 KHNKLDGAISLSH
+2643 KHNKLDDVISLSH
-2656 IIDNN
+2656 VLDSND
-2661 NKHDIAEVINQLM
+2661 KHDIAEVINQLM
-2674 NGLVDAG
+2674 NGFVDAG
-2681 NDPFVAYLQG
+2681 KDAWVAYLQG
-2691 NTDVVPKILFM
+2691 NLDVVPKILFM
-2702 LEAGVLFEHI
+2702 LEAGVPIEHI

-2731 KSVFSKLIYGYQHIP
+2731 KSVFSKLIYGYQHIS
-2746 GDSKKAVRTEMLQK
+2746 GDAKKSVRTEMLQK
-2760 IGLNFNFS
+2760 IGINFNFS
-2768 DDTFANLIG
+2768 PNTFANLVG
-2777 IQNKDGK
+2777 IETASGN
-2784 VTDTG
+2784 VIDTG

-2813 AIAKQDVDLSNKEQV
+2813 AVAKQDADLSNKEQV

-2839 LITDYDNM
+2839 LIQDYDNM

-2870 VNAVAESRSLDYGI
+2870 VNAVAKSRSLDYGI
-2884 FDFIRYKSIISPFFI
+2884 FDFIRYKSIIAPFFI

-2925 QTKNYTKMTDIKKTT
+2925 ETKNYNKMSELKKTT

-2946 YVIKFKNFL
+2946 YVIKYKNFL

-2972 TYKGRQISQEFLDQ
+2972 TYKGRQISQAFLDQ

-2997 IYSKNLDSY
+2997 IYSKNPDSY
-3006 RNRKTEASPYGLA
+3006 RSRGLA

-3060 RTVPMA
+3060 RTVPMT
-3066 SLLNTKE
+3066 SLLDTKE
-3073 FELRRTRLIETDQR
+3073 FQLRRTRLIETDQR
-3087 VYQQTSTESKDKYD
+3087 VYQQTSTESQEEYD

-3165 ISNRSD
+3165 ISSRSD
-3171 LAGISN
+3171 LAGVSN
-3177 FQLKNYSNLDG
+3177 FQLKNYSNLDE
-3188 GLINDYFNQWTN
+3188 GLINDYYNQWTN

-3285 LFVIEN
+3285 LFIIEN

-3304 LLVKQPTLNLPVAE
+3304 LLVKQPTLNLPVANT
-3318 SNLYEQPFLKEVEPG
+3318 NLYEQPFLKEVEQD
-3333 IFEMDTYTMNG
+3333 IFEMDTFTMNG
-3344 RTVTMD
+3344 RTVT
-3350 IDSSHMKSLIENNK
+3350 IDANDPIVNLLRNGNK
-3364 DTLFLMKTSQLYTYV
+3364 DTIFLMSPSDLFKFQNTYL
-3379 NQYITPDEE
+3379 TADEVD
-3388 QQAIFDYRVATDR
+3388 QAILDYHVATDR
-3401 LRAKFSKIVVN
+3401 LKATGKKIVVN
-3412 VNNFGGKKVAKVEP
+3412 VNNFGGKNVAKVEP

-3439 IANPKIISDGDLAAF
+3439 VANPKIIPDGDLAAF

-3643 FKLAQ
+3643 FKLAE

-3667 SLPGKFATPTMT
+3667 SLPGKSATPTMT

-3802 DGTVDF
+3802 DSTVDF

-3851 LKAAIANKSSA
+3851 LKAAIANKPSA
-3862 QPITQ
+3862 QPAAEVKIEPTDRVIFGHPGIGKSFLKKQGENRFISLDDDYATEIKNKVDKIAQAYKVTPYQVKDGGNQKWNKDYNTMMQKLFDVAKKRAISENKTLFTSNTNLLRNNIDSFDKVINILDEEFYKRIKERGEKYDTKQWKAQINEAISKVPANKVINTIGYLSDLLPATQ

-3897 KAQLTDPDGT
+3897 KAQLTDPEGA
-3907 KFTGTPNIDKLSYI
+3907 KFSGTPEMNKLSYV

-3932 MFVVDSKNKIFSLST
+3932 MFVVDSKNRIFSLSS
-3947 GNEVYKKAAERSQIL
+3947 GNEVYKKAAERSKIL
-3962 DKLKSSTTQPP
+3962 DKLKSSTTQP
-3973 TQVQP
+3973 TTSVQTIQP
-3978 TGSIKKGIE
+3978 GLDLYKNALTKEEQKEFYEFGKSVLEEHGY
-3987 DVFNQ
+3987 
-3992 NPQLASIGSPE
+3992 NPFPQYVMASAGKMEWSPE
-4003 QYNAWINY
+4003 FVVNKE
-4011 LTTQGKF
+4011 GEGVER
-4018 KGTQATEILSHGT
+4018 KG
-4031 DQKFETFDKSKRG
+4031 
-4044 TATGV
+4044 
-4049 GNFND
+4049 N
-4054 EEKTPLDSMNAF
+4054 
-4066 FFSTDSTVSQQYGL
+4066 
-4080 IRRVNQIE
+4080 
-4088 NIATILGYGLL
+4088 
-4099 SPQRFKEIRKYSPE
+4099 
-4113 LADHLNQKAKEVS
+4113 
-4126 PEELK
+4126 
-4131 EYIKDLYRKYDNIS
+4131 
-4145 RDLGVGFLNR
+4145 
-4155 YNTYVRLGKQI
+4155 YNT
-4166 KDLQNRKQEILS
+4166 
-4178 GKYIHNS
+4178 
-4185 MSPSHPTIS
+4185 
-4194 IAIYDAKGNSE
+4194 
-4205 TNIRDTG
+4205 
-4212 KITSSYSEFDQKN
+4212 
-4225 IKDLSSDQF
+4225 
-4234 DKLLNTAQVSY
+4234 
-4245 DKGINNLNALMTK
+4245 
-4258 AKITPIVYSVIL
+4258 
-4270 NIQKPLVKDFEGI
+4270 NIQP
-4283 TFVNQAYSS
+4283 
-4292 GAQYEASKLTNQ
+4292 
-4304 AVKSNGAYD
+4304 
-4313 GVIFKNIK
+4313 IK
-4321 DPYLSDNYGVFEPQQ
+4321 Q
-4336 IHKLGGK
+4336 KLGGK
-4343 EDIEGF
+4343 DSNDKRWNYHYYLTNFDGSPITPIPTNIIRILEKITGQDMSDYDTVLINLYPKGRTLGWHQDITEDYRNMDRDIVSVSIGADADFTYINREKLAFTPKADFKPTGKVNLKSGDVMTFGDNSRLVQHTVSNVTGTTDLGSIDLNNSNVNQGF
-4349 KKFIST
+4349 KGGLELDNNWRMNFTFRVADPNNNKGKRSKT
-4355 TPTQPS
+4355 TQPAVQPT

-4381 KAVRQT
+4381 KAVRET